1 MGARWGA
8 LRRYTLELLEEPDAM
23 RGLGALME
31 AFALRPIPAEQLARI
46 AVPTALVW
54 GRQDLATTLAVA
66 QAASARYGWPLH
78 VIDDCAD
85 EPPLERP
92 EAFLAVLAEAI
103 DRMEVT
109 R

>member
-1 MGARWGA
+1 
-8 LRRYTLELLEEPDAM
+8 
-23 RGLGALME
+23 
-31 AFALRPIPAEQLARI
+31 
-46 AVPTALVW
+46 
-54 GRQDLATTLAVA
+54 
-66 QAASARYGWPLH
+66 

-92 EAFLAVLAEAI
+92 ETCLAVLAEAI